1 MLTQKSIL
9 DKKKLRLNNE
19 VESHN
24 KRIRD
29 LEVALKNQTF
39 EMNKLNDLFYSNTNT
54 QDKLTNDNYNIEK
67 EFMQKLK
74 ELENESIRLEMKIT
88 YLKDEKGHILG
99 EIVEAERQI
108 LLWERKIQLEKEM
121 QDALDPTIGQTEIVA
136 MRKEIHRM
144 QLQYELFRKE
154 QEKLIKDME
163 RSVFKRETIQLKYL
177 PKVEKKNAQDRS
189 SQGKL
194 SRQIANLKQTLRHTT
209 ENTMQ
214 LDTTIEQR
222 RREINNV
229 SNDINGEKDQN
240 ENIKNELRMAQ
251 IDLLDRQIEK
261 AKYTYQN
268 QKMKNLAQRYDQVA
282 TEQFQAQPDIDA
294 GALYDQ
300 AAQRNQIIEQVL
312 DRCAQSNPNMQELL
326 QKF

>member
-1 MLTQKSIL
+1 
-9 DKKKLRLNNE
+9 
-19 VESHN
+19 
-24 KRIRD
+24 
-29 LEVALKNQTF
+29 
-39 EMNKLNDLFYSNTNT
+39 
-54 QDKLTNDNYNIEK
+54 
-67 EFMQKLK
+67 
-74 ELENESIRLEMKIT
+74 
-88 YLKDEKGHILG
+88 
-99 EIVEAERQI
+99 
-108 LLWERKIQLEKEM
+108 M

-240 ENIKNELRMAQ
+240 EGVKNELRMGQ
-251 IDLLDRQIEK
+251 IDLLDR
-261 AKYTYQN
+261 
-268 QKMKNLAQRYDQVA
+268 
-282 TEQFQAQPDIDA
+282 
-294 GALYDQ
+294 
-300 AAQRNQIIEQVL
+300 
-312 DRCAQSNPNMQELL
+312 
-326 QKF
+326 